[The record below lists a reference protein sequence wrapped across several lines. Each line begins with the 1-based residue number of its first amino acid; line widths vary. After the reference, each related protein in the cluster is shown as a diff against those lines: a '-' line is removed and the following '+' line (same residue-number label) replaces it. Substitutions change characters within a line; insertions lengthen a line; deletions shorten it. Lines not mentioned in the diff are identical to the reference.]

1 MRLYLSVFRL
11 SLRRGMTYK
20 AGAAA
25 GVFTNTVFGFIRV
38 YILLALWTQKPE
50 LGGYDAADAATY
62 VFLAQ
67 GLGASLAVFTGT
79 TELSPRIRTGD
90 VAVDLYRPCDFQGYW
105 LAMDLGRAA
114 AQVVLRAL
122 PPILIG
128 LMFFPMS
135 LPVTPLPWLEF
146 AVCFLLALLV
156 SFAIR
161 YLVSVSGFWTMDERG
176 MASAL
181 SVVALFFSGF
191 IIPITIMPG
200 WLAGLANALPW
211 SATVQLPI
219 NVLIGVNPAG
229 FAAAVIRQAAWAVGL
244 LALGRLATMAAKHRV
259 VVQGG

>member
-1 MRLYLSVFRL
+1 VRLYLAVARL

-50 LGGYDAADAATY
+50 LGGYDAATY

-67 GLGASLAVFTGT
+67 GLAAALAVFTGT
-79 TELSPRIRTGD
+79 TELSPRIRTGE

-105 LAMDLGRAA
+105 LAMDLGRAG
-114 AQVVLRAL
+114 AQVALRAV

-128 LMFFPMS
+128 LLAFPMN
-135 LPVTPLPWLEF
+135 LPVTTLPWLEF
-146 AVCFLLALLV
+146 AICFMLALLV

-181 SVVALFFSGF
+181 AVFALFFSGF
-191 IIPITIMPG
+191 LIPISIMPG
-200 WLAGLANALPW
+200 WLASVADALPW

-219 NVLIGVNPAG
+219 NVLLGVDPAG
-229 FAAAVIRQAAWAVGL
+229 FAAAIARQLAWAVGL
-244 LALGRLATMAAKHRV
+244 LALGRVATVAAKHKV

>member
-25 GVFTNTVFGFIRV
+25 GVYTNTVFGFIRV
-38 YILLALWTQKPE
+38 YILLAVWTQKPE
-50 LGGYDAADAATY
+50 IGGYDAADAVTY
-62 VFLAQ
+62 VFLGQ
-67 GLGASLAVFTGT
+67 GLAASLAIFTGS
-79 TELSPRIRTGD
+79 TELSPRIRTGE

-105 LAMDLGRAA
+105 LAMDLGRAGA
-114 AQVVLRAL
+114 ALAQRAL

-128 LMFFPMS
+128 LLFFPMS
-135 LPVTPLPWLEF
+135 LPVTLLPWLEF
-146 AVCFLLALLV
+146 AVCFALALLV

-176 MASAL
+176 VASAL
-181 SVVALFFSGF
+181 IVVSLFFSGF
-191 IIPITIMPG
+191 IVPISIMPG

-211 SATVQLPI
+211 SATFQLPI
-219 NVLIGVNPAG
+219 NVLIGANPAG
-229 FAAAVIRQAAWAVGL
+229 FGSAVARQLAWAVGL